1 MRRITYIAIPSPLA
15 HTSRITSIYRHF
27 NPKWCY
33 SINEVTIR
41 YKLYESRSNQR
52 HLLAG
57 YYATLWDITAIK
69 ILGRTHQR
77 RNNFIRNYYP
87 PFLPCKPSLLRSFWF
102 HSGNLI
108 PKNIFEH
115 VEQFAIR
122 GFNWSSFCSIPRLD
136 PPLLSISDNATRK
149 SQGSHV

>member
-1 MRRITYIAIPSPLA
+1 VFLKMRRITYIAIPSPLA

-41 YKLYESRSNQR
+41 YKLYESR
-52 HLLAG
+52 
-57 YYATLWDITAIK
+57 